1 LPTRWSCDEG
11 RRPQQAADIE
21 DVLMGRPSEVRVRV
35 PGSSANLGPGFD
47 SLGLAL
53 GLYDDVE
60 VSVAAEGIEVEVV
73 GEGAGRVPCDEA
85 HLVVRAMRA
94 AWAVVGDPPPGIR
107 MRCRNAIPHSRGLGS
122 SAAAAV
128 AGAVAAVVLSGRD
141 PELERDT
148 ILQVTAAM
156 EGHAD
161 NAAASL
167 FGGFVVAWETA
178 GNMSERFRAVRL
190 DVHPGIRPVALVAG
204 VESLTSTTRGLLPER
219 VPLRDAAFTGS
230 RAALAVLAF
239 TERPDLLLPA
249 TEDRL
254 HQGYRRPAYP
264 ESAGLMDAL
273 RSRGIP
279 AAISGAGP
287 SVLALTADGTLPDD
301 LDLHGFTAVAL
312 PVDSDGA
319 RVEMG

>member
-1 LPTRWSCDEG
+1 
-11 RRPQQAADIE
+11 
-21 DVLMGRPSEVRVRV
+21 MGRPGEVRIRV

-60 VSVAAEGIEVEVV
+60 VSVTTGGVEVEVE
-73 GEGAGRVPCDEA
+73 GEGAGQVPCDEA
-85 HLVVRAMRA
+85 HLVVRAMRT
-94 AWAVVGDPPPGIR
+94 AWNIVGDAPPGIR

-141 PELERDT
+141 LELERDT
-148 ILQVTAAM
+148 VLQVTAGM

-178 GNMSERFRAVRL
+178 GNTSERFHAVRL
-190 DVHPGIRPVALVAG
+190 ETHPGIRPVVLVAG
-204 VESLTSTTRGLLPER
+204 TESSTSATRGLLPDH
-219 VPLRDAAFTGS
+219 VPLQDAAFTGS
-230 RAALAVLAF
+230 RSALAVLAF
-239 TERPDLLLPA
+239 TQRPDLLLPA

-264 ESAGLMDAL
+264 ESADLVDAL
-273 RSRGIP
+273 RARGVP

-287 SVLALTADGTLPDD
+287 SVLALTTDGTVPGD

-312 PVDSDGA
+312 PVDTDGA
-319 RVEMG
+319 RVEVG

>member
-1 LPTRWSCDEG
+1 
-11 RRPQQAADIE
+11 
-21 DVLMGRPSEVRVRV
+21 MGRPREVRVRV

-53 GLYDDVE
+53 GLYDSVE
-60 VSVAAEGIEVEVV
+60 VSVAAEGVAVEVA

-94 AWAVVGDPPPGIR
+94 AWDVVGDAPPGIR

-128 AGAVAAVVLSGRD
+128 AGATAAVVLAGRD
-141 PELERDT
+141 VELERDT
-148 ILQVTAAM
+148 ILQVAAGM

-167 FGGFVVAWETA
+167 LGGFVIAWDNG
-178 GNMSERFRAVRL
+178 GNTSPRFNAVRL
-190 DVHPGIRPVALVAG
+190 ETHPGIHPVALVAG
-204 VESLTSTTRGLLPER
+204 IESLTSTTRGLLPER
-219 VPLRDAAFTGS
+219 VPLADAAFTGS
-230 RAALAVLAF
+230 RTALSVLAF
-239 TERPDLLLPA
+239 TQRPELLLPA

-254 HQGYRRPAYP
+254 HQNYRRPAYP
-264 ESAGLMDAL
+264 GSADLVDTL
-273 RSRGIP
+273 RERGIP

-287 SVLALTADGTLPDD
+287 TVLALTGNGDLPPD
-301 LDLHGFTAVAL
+301 LELNGFTALAL
-312 PVDSDGA
+312 PVDAAGA
-319 RVEMG
+319 SVEIG